1 MRTLILSLTL
11 VLLYNISC
19 YSQTKDYSDIK
30 KNGVYA
36 EANLI
41 RHVFS
46 NGFVSINYERT
57 AGIKL
62 KTNFRIGIYPNF
74 ESLVCFPL
82 TVSWITKPLNYHH
95 FEYGIGT
102 VIRIEHYVD
111 PGDSSQKKWFYD
123 MPAVLIPLMY
133 RYQKGSGLFFRAGL
147 NLFVSWPTLPSPS
160 LSIGYKF

>member
-11 VLLYNISC
+11 ILLYNISC

-82 TVSWITKPLNYHH
+82 TVSWLTKPLNYHH